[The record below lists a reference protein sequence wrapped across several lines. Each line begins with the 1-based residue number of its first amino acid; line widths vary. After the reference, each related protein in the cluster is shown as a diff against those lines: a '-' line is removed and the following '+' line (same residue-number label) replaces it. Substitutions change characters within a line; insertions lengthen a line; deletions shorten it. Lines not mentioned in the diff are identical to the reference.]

1 MHCTICKKALHIF
14 KRIGRHRKKQI
25 IGGGRSLWKFFEKYT
40 NVVHFWVNSYLKSF
54 HFSKLAGSVHTFF
67 LSKDVFGSYV
77 FCTLTSLLSKSAI
90 DKRFIL
96 WVVTYM
102 KGSMT
107 KANSFSVHN
116 IKHRTKNW
124 RNNRYFLRGLWVKR
138 VKSPHPD

>member
-1 MHCTICKKALHIF
+1 MEIFWKIYKCTL
-14 KRIGRHRKKQI
+14 
-25 IGGGRSLWKFFEKYT
+25 
-40 NVVHFWVNSYLKSF
+40 F

-67 LSKDVFGSYV
+67 LSKDVFGSNV
-77 FCTLTSLLSKSAI
+77 FCTLTSFIKSAI

-107 KANSFSVHN
+107 KANSFYVHN

-124 RNNRYFLRGLWVKR
+124 RNNRYFLSGLWVKR
-138 VKSPHPD
+138 VKKSTIQLFKSKSQCQYRTNFLTIKAKLCVP